1 MARPWRRAG
10 TLASLISQGGA
21 DTMECLLCA
30 QDGDA
35 PTSYKVFT
43 AQLVMVVPD
52 GAAEWVLWPKRRGQ
66 NLRVFRNESESQLN
80 DRLQGA
86 WTEDPVRL

>member
-43 AQLVMVVPD
+43 AQLIMVVPD
-52 GAAEWVLWPKRRGQ
+52 GAAE
-66 NLRVFRNESESQLN
+66 
-80 DRLQGA
+80 
-86 WTEDPVRL
+86 